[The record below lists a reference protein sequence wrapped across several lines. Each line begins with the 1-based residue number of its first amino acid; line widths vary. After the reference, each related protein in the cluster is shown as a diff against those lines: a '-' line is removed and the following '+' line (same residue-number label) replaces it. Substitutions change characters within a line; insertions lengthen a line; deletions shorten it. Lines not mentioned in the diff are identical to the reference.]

1 MITVVP
7 LAAENCLRHSRVFFC
22 IPYESI
28 LALTFVLIASQLG
41 DSSNQGGVYQRGA
54 TPSGA
59 AQQAEEAPKRA

>member
-7 LAAENCLRHSRVFFC
+7 LAAENCLRHSRAFC
-22 IPYESI
+22 IPYESN
-28 LALTFVLIASQLG
+28 LALTFLLIASQLG